1 MMLNLFN
8 KPNLPPKR
16 AGWFV
21 TINDFA
27 LDIEHTEG
35 KSNLVADTLGRSI
48 AQEGHY
54 VCMLEENCVDWK
66 EPLVIKEQDLDP
78 FCTKLKQFL
87 RSQLDT
93 TKYKLPVAGLALC
106 GDLLFR
112 SLC

>member
-1 MMLNLFN
+1 MS
-8 KPNLPPKR
+8 PER
-16 AGWFV
+16 ARWFA

-27 LDIEHTEG
+27 PEIKYIEG
-35 KSNLVADTLGRSI
+35 KSNLIADALSRNI
-48 AQEGHY
+48 ARVDDC
-54 VCMLEENCVDWK
+54 VCVVDNCVDWN
-66 EPLVIKEQDLDP
+66 EQVVIREQDLDP